1 MKLMNQHVD
10 PTLPRGDFSVVVRGR
25 RFTFL
30 DFRTGAFYSYET
42 AHIEQGAMCD
52 CLYCLRR
59 FGRYGLC
66 VNEPGT
72 EAQRELRTN
81 EHYDKFGK
89 LAKPFSEFASHIGAL
104 RGPEPFER
112 GVESISL
119 EQKGSI
125 IGGVNLSQTQVQFH
139 CLLQEPSIKALLL
152 ESGKPYFL

>member
-1 MKLMNQHVD
+1 M
-10 PTLPRGDFSVVVRGR
+10 GDR
-25 RFTFL
+25 
-30 DFRTGAFYSYET
+30 AFYSYQT
-42 AHIEQGAMCD
+42 AHIGQGAMCG

-59 FGRYGLC
+59 FGTYGLC
-66 VNEPGT
+66 VNGPGT

-81 EHYDKFGK
+81 QHYDKFGK

-104 RGPEPFER
+104 RGPEPSER

-119 EQKGSI
+119 EQKGRI
-125 IGGVNLSQTQVQFH
+125 IGGVNVYQTQVQFH